1 MVLGTGFGLARMKNG
16 GFGVKGS
23 KLGSVTSR
31 HQVHESST
39 LAFYHE
45 SSPSARVVTISF
57 CHESSPSVES
67 STLQFLQRVTTFQL
81 WAVIVFWPQL
91 RLYISKLSDSS
102 CFGKITQSNTT
113 FMKKSSWEKV
123 VWMDENAL
131 EPDAYAW
138 MVTFGD
144 WMVSFQV

>member
-1 MVLGTGFGLARMKNG
+1 MLGTGFGLARMKNG

-31 HQVHESST
+31 HRVNESST
-39 LAFYHE
+39 LACCHE
-45 SSPSARVVTISF
+45 SSPSA
-57 CHESSPSVES
+57 ES

-91 RLYISKLSDSS
+91 RLYTSKLSDSS
-102 CFGKITQSNTT
+102 WFGKITQSTT
-113 FMKKSSWEKV
+113 IFMKKHSWDKV
-123 VWMDENAL
+123 FWMDENTL
-131 EPDAYAW
+131 EPAAYAW

-144 WMVSFQV
+144 WMVPFQV